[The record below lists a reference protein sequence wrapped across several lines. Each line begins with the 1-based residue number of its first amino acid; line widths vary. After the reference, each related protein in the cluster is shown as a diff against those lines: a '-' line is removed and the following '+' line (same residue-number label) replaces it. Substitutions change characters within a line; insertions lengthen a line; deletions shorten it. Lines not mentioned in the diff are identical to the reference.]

1 MLSNPELPSLL
12 YFLIWN
18 TRLLFENTL
27 FLQTGEISVVAGLA
41 CLATVLVL
49 LSKRLWADRQ
59 HAGLFSLLVL
69 TAFFGYGTAFEF
81 IVPMLPRDLSPY
93 GRHLLM
99 LLTIATSL
107 LIFAILLRR
116 TRMKLDRPLRI
127 MNVYLLIFVLLTG
140 AEQLYVFSNRPARS
154 TGHVLPASQPA
165 PRSAPETVDPDIY
178 CLILDAYAREDVLR
192 DLYGFNA
199 SSFTRFLRD
208 RGFYVADRSTANYPS
223 TFASFLSMLEGRYI
237 DDLLAP
243 TLYPEDFV
251 ARMATNPTMA
261 AFAHRGYHLKI
272 YKSGYYYTNVSPSGV
287 FETNQYPQ
295 TGEFTGTII
304 GRTILPALASVL
316 PSAVTKSIPPRYR
329 ELFFP
334 YEGHRD
340 RIRFAFDAMPQASSA
355 SAPVFAFA
363 HLFAPHAP
371 FVFDA
376 QGQEIEPLYCFSYI
390 DAINIRWNRTEEEYK
405 RAYVNQLAWLQQR
418 VRDLVNTLLVSP
430 SNRPRVIILASDH
443 GPGCYFRY
451 GDMNASHLKERF
463 ANLIA
468 VYCQNRRYGRLRQ
481 DLSLVNLFRS
491 IRSEYLSED
500 LPPLPDRNIFL
511 AGSDFVP
518 PLASGRSVLVDVTDR
533 VQQVMPPR

>member
-1 MLSNPELPSLL
+1 MLSIPELPSLL

-18 TRLLFENTL
+18 TRRLLENSL
-27 FLQTGEISVVAGLA
+27 FLQTGEIAVVAGLA
-41 CLATVLVL
+41 CMASALVL
-49 LSKRLWADRQ
+49 LSKHLWADRR

-81 IVPMLPRDLSPY
+81 IVPMLPGDLSPS
-93 GRHLLM
+93 GRHLLV
-99 LLTIATSL
+99 LSATVASL
-107 LIFAILLRR
+107 LIFATLLRR
-116 TRMKLDRPLRI
+116 TRLDLDRPLRI
-127 MNVYLLIFVLLTG
+127 LNAYLLIFVLLTG
-140 AEQLYVFSNRPARS
+140 AEQLFVFANRPARS
-154 TGHVLPASQPA
+154 TARVLPASEPS
-165 PRSAPETVDPDIY
+165 PRSAPETGYPDIY

-192 DLYGFNA
+192 DLYGFDT
-199 SSFTRFLRD
+199 SSFTQFLRD

-251 ARMATNPTMA
+251 ARMAANPTMA
-261 AFAHRGYHLKI
+261 AFARHGYHLI
-272 YKSGYYYTNVSPSGV
+272 TYKSGYYYTNVSPSGD
-287 FETNQYPQ
+287 FETDQYPQ

-316 PSAVTKSIPPRYR
+316 PSTILEALPPRYR
-329 ELFFP
+329 ELAFP

-340 RIRFAFDAMPQASSA
+340 RIRYAFDTMPRASLA

-363 HLFAPHAP
+363 HLFTPHAP

-376 QGQEIEPLYCFSYI
+376 QGREVEPLYCFSYI

-405 RAYVNQLAWLQQR
+405 RAYGNQLIWLQRR
-418 VRDLVNTLLVSP
+418 VRNLVDALLASP
-430 SNRPRVIILASDH
+430 ANRPRVIILASDH

-451 GDMNASHLKERF
+451 GDIDASHMKERF

-468 VYCQNRRYGRLRQ
+468 VYCQDRRYGRLRQ

-491 IRSEYLSED
+491 IRSEYLGED

-511 AGSDFVP
+511 AGPDFVP
-518 PLASGRSVLVDVTDR
+518 PLASGRSVLVDVTNR
-533 VQQVMPPR
+533 VQQGPPPR